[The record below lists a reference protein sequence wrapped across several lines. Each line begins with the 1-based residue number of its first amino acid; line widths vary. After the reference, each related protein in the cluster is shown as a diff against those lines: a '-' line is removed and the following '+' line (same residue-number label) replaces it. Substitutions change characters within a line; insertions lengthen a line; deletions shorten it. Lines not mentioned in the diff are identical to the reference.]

1 MKIINLLIFTSLLA
15 VTNFASASALID
27 VREIGILI
35 EQLDE
40 DAFKCEVTED
50 LLDASVR
57 VPLSNSRIKI
67 GTQTSLSDGYIYVVA
82 TVLND
87 GNFCILNLSVS
98 FQKYVPSERDTG
110 EFWSKGQIMSIR
122 KINVTKN
129 LAATVEL
136 MTKQFISAWLKANQ
150 N

>member
-1 MKIINLLIFTSLLA
+1 VANVLDGGNLCIINI
-15 VTNFASASALID
+15 
-27 VREIGILI
+27 
-35 EQLDE
+35 
-40 DAFKCEVTED
+40 
-50 LLDASVR
+50 
-57 VPLSNSRIKI
+57 
-67 GTQTSLSDGYIYVVA
+67 
-82 TVLND
+82 
-87 GNFCILNLSVS
+87 SVS
-98 FQKYVPSERDTG
+98 FNKYVPSERDTG